1 MLKATK
7 NSSAQTSMKMSPGRV
22 HRGGQPLNT
31 KTAARKRYMLAGFMT
46 TIIALVI
53 QQNEENLAHAFSR
66 PVSKV
71 RVESAQQF
79 VTEEEIRNVISRHLG
94 TSFFAFDVLET
105 KQGLEQH
112 PWIRRAS
119 AKKLW
124 PDTLVLD
131 IQEEIAI
138 ARWGDGQLLNQ
149 FGEIFEP
156 PGRQRAAGL
165 PLLVGSEGEQYR
177 VMEQYRAVSQQLLP
191 VGLRVT
197 SLSLSPRGNWS
208 LILNDSI
215 RVTLGREKIIERLAR
230 FTELYESPELMTFEK
245 LESVDLRY
253 DNGVAV
259 KLVAEDSVELA
270 VR

>member
-1 MLKATK
+1 MGPAC
-7 NSSAQTSMKMSPGRV
+7 
-22 HRGGQPLNT
+22 
-31 KTAARKRYMLAGFMT
+31 
-46 TIIALVI
+46 
-53 QQNEENLAHAFSR
+53 
-66 PVSKV
+66 
-71 RVESAQQF
+71 
-79 VTEEEIRNVISRHLG
+79 
-94 TSFFAFDVLET
+94 
-105 KQGLEQH
+105 
-112 PWIRRAS
+112 S
-119 AKKLW
+119 AKKVW
-124 PDTLVLD
+124 PDTLVLE

-156 PGRQRAAGL
+156 PGRRRAAGL
-165 PLLVGSEGEQYR
+165 PLLVGSEDEQYR
-177 VMEQYRAVSQQLLP
+177 VMEQYRAVSHQLFP

-215 RVTLGREKIIERLAR
+215 QVTLGREKIIERLAR
-230 FTELYESPELMTFEK
+230 FAELYQSPELMVSEK

-253 DNGVAV
+253 DNGIAV